1 MKMNEA
7 ARSEYRVIHV
17 SPFNSV
23 HSLTER
29 FERNTQDQ
37 GATYRYR
44 KVEIAN
50 WEIKKEWKKNVN
62 RPKKRLSHCRSA
74 QHTFS
79 TKKKM

>member
-7 ARSEYRVIHV
+7 ARSEYRIHV

-23 HSLTER
+23 HPLTER
-29 FERNTQDQ
+29 FEQNTQDP

-50 WEIKKEWKKNVN
+50 WEIKKNEE
-62 RPKKRLSHCRSA
+62 KKR
-74 QHTFS
+74 
-79 TKKKM
+79 K